1 MQDGGF
7 GVGSSSSG
15 IPKAPLFVAPTFS
28 TQKIEEVPPH
38 VKDFVYWSSRF
49 EDSEKVLDSI
59 EKLHPL
65 TYSEDNQLPFQD
77 MYICPEVF
85 ALLTKF
91 FGKYGNMSQLD
102 RFKCC
107 MTDTKSGNFERLG
120 LVLLSMEKTS
130 TMHLTLDEI
139 LEWRDVVRD
148 LICVGVPVS
157 FLLDHL
163 RKLIRVCYFLKCG
176 LSQNVIEHMG
186 EVRLLEDSAESI
198 YKKIGVA
205 QAKLCDLLSRDP
217 SLLIILTL
225 FLSRPQAL
233 DALPYLAYMIV
244 GPKQVHFS

>member
-107 MTDTKSGNFERLG
+107 MTDTKSGIFERLG
-120 LVLLSMEKTS
+120 LVLLSMEKTP
-130 TMHLTLDEI
+130 TMHLTLDET
-139 LEWRDVVRD
+139 LEWQDIVRD
-148 LICVGVPVS
+148 LICVGVP
-157 FLLDHL
+157 
-163 RKLIRVCYFLKCG
+163 
-176 LSQNVIEHMG
+176 
-186 EVRLLEDSAESI
+186 
-198 YKKIGVA
+198 
-205 QAKLCDLLSRDP
+205 
-217 SLLIILTL
+217 
-225 FLSRPQAL
+225 
-233 DALPYLAYMIV
+233 
-244 GPKQVHFS
+244 